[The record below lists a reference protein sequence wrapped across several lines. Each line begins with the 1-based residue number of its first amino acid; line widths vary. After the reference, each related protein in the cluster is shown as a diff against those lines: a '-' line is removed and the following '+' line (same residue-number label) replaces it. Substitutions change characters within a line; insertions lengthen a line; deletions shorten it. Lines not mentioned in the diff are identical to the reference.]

1 MFTFKDIAVPLI
13 GGSEQSQLNFH
24 KELNKMEKSA
34 FDEDKISAV
43 HDLQGKELHNG
54 WHVIKK
60 VEPKPGATGG
70 NFSICYV
77 VERDGQKGFLKAIN
91 ILSFLRDKAPGLTEA
106 MAELLNTF
114 NYEKEILT
122 RCKNRNFSKVSRLLE
137 ASYDNFPGY
146 LIANVYY
153 MIFEKA
159 DGDVRAHLNF
169 SGLVDNAWKLRSLH
183 NIAVGLKQLHS
194 IDVSHQDL
202 KPSNVFIFD
211 QVTSKIGDL
220 GRSLCENLESPH
232 SNLHF
237 AGDNR
242 YAPPEI
248 FHKYLLPEW
257 KNRVYAID
265 IYLLGSMTCFYF
277 TNLSMTA
284 LLSQKINSEINI
296 LSLDFE
302 NALPYWMNAFDKV
315 IDEFEEHVEHIHKKE
330 LLIEAMRM
338 LCNPDP
344 RKRGHFKNIRERG
357 SNYNLERFVGIFNLL
372 ASTAEYQLTN

>member
-1 MFTFKDIAVPLI
+1 ML
-13 GGSEQSQLNFH
+13 QST
-24 KELNKMEKSA
+24 

-43 HDLQGKELHNG
+43 HDLEGKELSNG

-70 NFSICYV
+70 NFSVCYI
-77 VERDGQKGFLKAIN
+77 VERKGQKGFLKAIN
-91 ILSFLRDKAPGLTEA
+91 ILSFLRDDIPGLTEA

-122 RCKNRNFSKVSRLLE
+122 RCKNKNFSKVSRLLD
-137 ASYDNFPGY
+137 AGYDNFPGY

-153 MIFEKA
+153 LIFEKA

-169 SGLVDNAWKLRSLH
+169 SSLIDNAWKLRSLH

-194 IDVSHQDL
+194 IGVSHQDL
-202 KPSNVFIFD
+202 KPSNVFIYEN
-211 QVTSKIGDL
+211 VTSKIGDL

-232 SNLHF
+232 AKLDF
-237 AGDNR
+237 AGDTR
-242 YAPPEI
+242 YAPPEV
-248 FHKYLLPEW
+248 FHKFLLSEW
-257 KNRVYAID
+257 INRVYAID
-265 IYLLGSMTCFYF
+265 LYLLGSMACFYF

-284 LLSQKINSEINI
+284 LLSQKINSGINI

-302 NALPYWMNAFDKV
+302 NALPYWINAFDAV
-315 IDEFEEHVEHIHKKE
+315 IDEFENHVKNISKKE
-330 LLIEAMRM
+330 LLIDALRM

-344 RKRGHFKNIRERG
+344 RKRGHLMNIKEYG
-357 SNYNLERFVGIFNLL
+357 SNYNLERFVGLFNLL
-372 ASTAEYQLTN
+372 ASEAEYQLTN